1 MPEDPEGFLPNVS
14 YVVSCR
20 SNGNREGVRNPQRR
34 PETCQKS
41 GRDCSNVVV
50 RMRQWVSEGEKE
62 EVQEEEEEEEEE
74 GDAAGG
80 GDGSRRKEKA
90 EEEEEEEEV
99 EGRSLLLRPD
109 LLTS

>member
-41 GRDCSNVVV
+41 GRDCSNVDV
-50 RMRQWVSEGEKE
+50 RVRQWVSEGEKE
-62 EVQEEEEEEEEE
+62 EVQKEEEEE

-90 EEEEEEEEV
+90 EEEEEEEV
-99 EGRSLLLRPD
+99 GGSSLLLRPD

>member
-74 GDAAGG
+74 GDGTQLVEEMEAEGKRR
-80 GDGSRRKEKA
+80 RRKKKKKKK
-90 EEEEEEEEV
+90 
-99 EGRSLLLRPD
+99 
-109 LLTS
+109 

>member
-41 GRDCSNVVV
+41 GRDCSNVDV
-50 RMRQWVSEGEKE
+50 RVRQWVSEGEKE

-74 GDAAGG
+74 GDGTQLVEEMEAEGKRR
-80 GDGSRRKEKA
+80 RRKKKKKK
-90 EEEEEEEEV
+90 
-99 EGRSLLLRPD
+99 
-109 LLTS
+109 